1 MINFNEDL
9 SLKQIIKIIIPIL
22 FMLSAIVIYSL
33 VIKPSLNEI
42 EAMEEGIKE
51 KNEAIAE
58 LAEDSTKSDELE
70 YNTATEIKAYDNYID
85 FFTEELINKKFK
97 YGNIMP
103 KQLDTDEVIYP
114 YEVETKLI
122 FEDIKAFY
130 DILDNA
136 SHNLTSL
143 NISKKDDSWEADIK
157 NIFLMDQ
164 YYGLRNIVIDNIGI
178 ESSDDVSDD
187 EEEKDGE
194 GKEKD
199 GEGKEK
205 DGEGKEKDEEK
216 NDEQKKESFSSSHNG
231 AVEINEKKTQL
242 VDFEFVDFKNEN
254 FLFSPINQGV
264 TYDFIKR
271 EDNSNETVILN
282 AYNSAEEDGELEM
295 EFNKFNR
302 IVWVTDSVIS
312 FDFDSLAG
320 SLPNLKLEVID
331 SHSKIQK
338 IDPSFKDGKVFYDL
352 INLEFPVFIKGFSLK
367 LESDSRKHFSI
378 SNGMISIK
386 DDILNNKPWVNQ
398 IYSVSTF
405 DAKTIDSLMKI
416 YNNKNKEEFM
426 RLNKINT
433 DLYIYNPSY
442 FMKTD
447 NPYEIFKKD

>member
-22 FMLSAIVIYSL
+22 FLLSSIVIYSL

-42 EAMEEGIKE
+42 EAMEESIKE
-51 KNEAIAE
+51 KNEAIVE
-58 LAEDSTKSDELE
+58 LVEDSTESDKLE
-70 YNTATEIKAYDNYID
+70 YNTATEIKEYDNYID
-85 FFTEELINKKFK
+85 FFTEKLINKKFK

-103 KQLDTDEVIYP
+103 KQLDNDEVIYP

-143 NISKKDDSWEADIK
+143 NISKKDYGWEADIK

-199 GEGKEK
+199 
-205 DGEGKEKDEEK
+205 EEK

-242 VDFEFVDFKNEN
+242 VDFEMVNFKNEN

-282 AYNSAEEDGELEM
+282 AYNSAEEVGELEM

-302 IVWVTDSVIS
+302 IVWVTDSVVS

-338 IDPSFKDGKVFYDL
+338 INPSFKDGKVFYDL

-378 SNGMISIK
+378 SNGIISIK

-433 DLYIYNPSY
+433 DFYIYNPSY

>member
-22 FMLSAIVIYSL
+22 FLLSAIVIYSL

-42 EAMEEGIKE
+42 EAMEESIKE

-58 LAEDSTKSDELE
+58 LAENSTESDELE
-70 YNTATEIKAYDNYID
+70 YDTAAEIKAYDNYID

-97 YGNIMP
+97 YGSIVP
-103 KQLDTDEVIYP
+103 KQLDNDEIVYP
-114 YEVETKLI
+114 YEVQTKLI

-143 NISKKDDSWEADIK
+143 NISKKDDGWEADIK

-194 GKEKD
+194 D
-199 GEGKEK
+199 
-205 DGEGKEKDEEK
+205 KEKDEEK

-231 AVEINEKKTQL
+231 GVEINEKKTQL

-302 IVWVTDSVIS
+302 IVWVTDSVVS

-320 SLPNLKLEVID
+320 SLPNLKLEVMD

-338 IDPSFKDGKVFYDL
+338 IDPRFKDGKVFYDL

-426 RLNKINT
+426 KLNSINT
-433 DLYIYNPSY
+433 DFYIYNPSY

>member
-22 FMLSAIVIYSL
+22 FLLSSIVIYSL

-42 EAMEEGIKE
+42 EAMEESIKE
-51 KNEAIAE
+51 KNEAIVE
-58 LAEDSTKSDELE
+58 LAEDSTESDKLE
-70 YNTATEIKAYDNYID
+70 YNTATEIKEYDNYID
-85 FFTEELINKKFK
+85 FFTEKLINKKFK

-103 KQLDTDEVIYP
+103 KQLDNDEVIYP

-143 NISKKDDSWEADIK
+143 NISKKDYGWEADIK

-199 GEGKEK
+199 
-205 DGEGKEKDEEK
+205 EEK

-242 VDFEFVDFKNEN
+242 VDFEMVDFKNEN

-282 AYNSAEEDGELEM
+282 AYNSAEEVGELEM

-302 IVWVTDSVIS
+302 IVWVTDSVVS

-338 IDPSFKDGKVFYDL
+338 INPSFKDGKVFYDL

-426 RLNKINT
+426 RLNKINK
-433 DLYIYNPSY
+433 DFYIYNPSY

>member
-22 FMLSAIVIYSL
+22 FLLSAIVIYSL

-42 EAMEEGIKE
+42 EAMEESIKE

-58 LAEDSTKSDELE
+58 LAENSTESDELE
-70 YNTATEIKAYDNYID
+70 YDTAAEIKAYDNYID

-97 YGNIMP
+97 YGSIVP
-103 KQLDTDEVIYP
+103 KQLDNDEIVYP
-114 YEVETKLI
+114 YEVQTKLI

-143 NISKKDDSWEADIK
+143 NISKKDDGWEADIK

-194 GKEKD
+194 D
-199 GEGKEK
+199 
-205 DGEGKEKDEEK
+205 KEKDEEK

-231 AVEINEKKTQL
+231 GVEINEKKTQL

-302 IVWVTDSVIS
+302 IVWVTDSVVS

-320 SLPNLKLEVID
+320 SLPNLKLEVMD

-426 RLNKINT
+426 KLNSINT
-433 DLYIYNPSY
+433 DFYIYNPSY

>member
-22 FMLSAIVIYSL
+22 FLLSAIVIYSL

-42 EAMEEGIKE
+42 EAMEESIKE

-58 LAEDSTKSDELE
+58 LAENSTESDELE
-70 YNTATEIKAYDNYID
+70 YDTAAEIKAYDNYID

-97 YGNIMP
+97 YGSIVP
-103 KQLDTDEVIYP
+103 KQLDNDEIVYP
-114 YEVETKLI
+114 YEVQTKLI

-143 NISKKDDSWEADIK
+143 NISKKDDGWEADIK

-194 GKEKD
+194 D
-199 GEGKEK
+199 
-205 DGEGKEKDEEK
+205 KEKDEEK

-231 AVEINEKKTQL
+231 GVEINEKKTQL

-302 IVWVTDSVIS
+302 IVWVTDSVVS

-426 RLNKINT
+426 KLNSINT
-433 DLYIYNPSY
+433 DFYIYNPSY
-442 FMKTD
+442 FMKTY

>member
-9 SLKQIIKIIIPIL
+9 SLKQIIKIITPIL
-22 FMLSAIVIYSL
+22 FLLSAIVIYAL
-33 VIKPSLNEI
+33 VIKPNLNEI
-42 EAMEEGIKE
+42 EAMKEAIKE

-58 LAEDSTKSDELE
+58 LAEDSTESDELE

-143 NISKKDDSWEADIK
+143 NISKKDDGWESDIK

-187 EEEKDGE
+187 EE
-194 GKEKD
+194 
-199 GEGKEK
+199 EK

-271 EDNSNETVILN
+271 KDNSNETVILN

-433 DLYIYNPSY
+433 DFYIYNPSY
-442 FMKTD
+442 FMKTE

>member
-9 SLKQIIKIIIPIL
+9 SLKQIIKIITPIL
-22 FMLSAIVIYSL
+22 FLLSAIVIYAL
-33 VIKPSLNEI
+33 VIKPNLNEI
-42 EAMEEGIKE
+42 EAMKEAIKE

-58 LAEDSTKSDELE
+58 LAEDSTESDELE

-143 NISKKDDSWEADIK
+143 NISKKDDGWESDIK

-187 EEEKDGE
+187 EE
-194 GKEKD
+194 
-199 GEGKEK
+199 EK

-271 EDNSNETVILN
+271 KDNSNETVILN

-433 DLYIYNPSY
+433 DFYIYNPSY

>member
-22 FMLSAIVIYSL
+22 FLLSAIVIYSL

-42 EAMEEGIKE
+42 EAMEESIKE

-58 LAEDSTKSDELE
+58 LAEDSTESDELE

-85 FFTEELINKKFK
+85 FFTEKLINKKFK
-97 YGNIMP
+97 YGNVMP
-103 KQLDTDEVIYP
+103 KQLDNDEVIYP

-143 NISKKDDSWEADIK
+143 NISKKDDGWEADIT

-194 GKEKD
+194 D
-199 GEGKEK
+199 
-205 DGEGKEKDEEK
+205 KEKDEEK
-216 NDEQKKESFSSSHNG
+216 NDEQKKEIFSSSHNG

-282 AYNSAEEDGELEM
+282 AYNSAEEVGELEM

-302 IVWVTDSVIS
+302 IVWVTDSVVS

-338 IDPSFKDGKVFYDL
+338 IDTNFKDDKVFYDL

-378 SNGMISIK
+378 SNGIISIK

-433 DLYIYNPSY
+433 DFYIYNPSY

>member
-1 MINFNEDL
+1 M
-9 SLKQIIKIIIPIL
+9 
-22 FMLSAIVIYSL
+22 
-33 VIKPSLNEI
+33 
-42 EAMEEGIKE
+42 
-51 KNEAIAE
+51 
-58 LAEDSTKSDELE
+58 E

-103 KQLDTDEVIYP
+103 KQLDNDEVIYP

-122 FEDIKAFY
+122 FEDIKALY
-130 DILDNA
+130 DVLDNT
-136 SHNLTSL
+136 SHNLMSL
-143 NISKKDDSWEADIK
+143 NISKIDDGWEADMK

-164 YYGLRNIVIDNIGI
+164 FYGLRNIVIDNIGI
-178 ESSDDVSDD
+178 EPSDDVSDD
-187 EEEKDGE
+187 EVE
-194 GKEKD
+194 
-199 GEGKEK
+199 
-205 DGEGKEKDEEK
+205 KEKDEEDGEDKEKDKEK
-216 NDEQKKESFSSSHNG
+216 NDGQKKESFSSSHNG
-231 AVEINEKKTQL
+231 AVEINEKKIRF
-242 VDFEFVDFKNEN
+242 VDFEFVNFKNEN

-264 TYDFIKR
+264 TYDFLKR
-271 EDNSNETVILN
+271 EDNSYDTVILN

-320 SLPNLKLEVID
+320 SLPNLKLEVMD

-338 IDPSFKDGKVFYDL
+338 IDPNFKDDKVYYDL
-352 INLEFPVFIKGFSLK
+352 IDLEFPVFIKGFSLK

-386 DDILNNKPWVNQ
+386 DDILNKKQWLNQ

-405 DAKTIDSLMKI
+405 EAKTIDALMKI

-426 RLNKINT
+426 KLNKINT
-433 DLYIYNPSY
+433 DFYIYNPSY

>member
-22 FMLSAIVIYSL
+22 FLLFSIVIYSL

-51 KNEAIAE
+51 KNEVIAE

-143 NISKKDDSWEADIK
+143 NISKKDDGWEADIK

-187 EEEKDGE
+187 EE
-194 GKEKD
+194 
-199 GEGKEK
+199 EK

-433 DLYIYNPSY
+433 DFYIYNPSY

>member
-22 FMLSAIVIYSL
+22 FLLSAIVIYSL

-143 NISKKDDSWEADIK
+143 NISKKDDSWEAYIK

-199 GEGKEK
+199 
-205 DGEGKEKDEEK
+205 EEK

-231 AVEINEKKTQL
+231 GVEINEKKTQL

-433 DLYIYNPSY
+433 DFYIYNPSY

>member
-9 SLKQIIKIIIPIL
+9 SLKQIIKIITPIIVL
-22 FMLSAIVIYSL
+22 LSAIVIYAL
-33 VIKPSLNEI
+33 IIKPNLNEI
-42 EAMEEGIKE
+42 EAIEGNIKE
-51 KNEAIAE
+51 KNDAIVE
-58 LAEDSTKSDELE
+58 LTEDSAESNELE

-103 KQLDTDEVIYP
+103 KQLDNDEVIYP

-136 SHNLTSL
+136 SHNLKSL
-143 NISKKDDSWEADIK
+143 NISKMDDGWEADIK

-194 GKEKD
+194 D
-199 GEGKEK
+199 
-205 DGEGKEKDEEK
+205 KEKDEEK

-231 AVEINEKKTQL
+231 VVEINEKKTQL

-264 TYDFIKR
+264 TYDFLRR
-271 EDNSNETVILN
+271 EDNSNKTLILN

-302 IVWVTDSVIS
+302 IVWVTDSVVS

-320 SLPNLKLEVID
+320 SLPNLKLEVMD

-338 IDPSFKDGKVFYDL
+338 IDPNFKGDKVYYDL
-352 INLEFPVFIKGFSLK
+352 IDLEFPVFIKGFSLK

-386 DDILNNKPWVNQ
+386 DDILNKKPWLNQ

-405 DAKTIDSLMKI
+405 DAKTIDALMKI

-426 RLNKINT
+426 KLNKITT
-433 DLYIYNPSY
+433 DFYIYNPSY

>member
-22 FMLSAIVIYSL
+22 SLLSAIVIYSL

-42 EAMEEGIKE
+42 EAMEESIKE

-58 LAEDSTKSDELE
+58 LAEDSTESDELE

-85 FFTEELINKKFK
+85 FFTEKLINKKFK

-103 KQLDTDEVIYP
+103 KQLDNDEVIYP

-143 NISKKDDSWEADIK
+143 SISKMDDGWEADIK

-194 GKEKD
+194 D
-199 GEGKEK
+199 
-205 DGEGKEKDEEK
+205 KEKDEEK

-242 VDFEFVDFKNEN
+242 VDFEMVDFKNEN

-282 AYNSAEEDGELEM
+282 AYNSAEEVGELEM

-426 RLNKINT
+426 KLNKINT
-433 DLYIYNPSY
+433 DFYIYNPSY

>member
-22 FMLSAIVIYSL
+22 FLLSAIVIYSL

-42 EAMEEGIKE
+42 EAMEESIKE

-58 LAEDSTKSDELE
+58 LAENSTESDELE
-70 YNTATEIKAYDNYID
+70 YDTAAEIKAYDNYID

-97 YGNIMP
+97 YGSIVP
-103 KQLDTDEVIYP
+103 KQLDNDEIVYP
-114 YEVETKLI
+114 YEVQTKLI

-143 NISKKDDSWEADIK
+143 NISKKDDGWEADIK

-194 GKEKD
+194 D
-199 GEGKEK
+199 
-205 DGEGKEKDEEK
+205 KEKDEEK

-231 AVEINEKKTQL
+231 GVEINEKKTQL

-302 IVWVTDSVIS
+302 IVWVTDSVVS

-320 SLPNLKLEVID
+320 SLPNLKLEVMD

-338 IDPSFKDGKVFYDL
+338 IDPRFKDGKVFYDL

-426 RLNKINT
+426 KLNSINT
-433 DLYIYNPSY
+433 DFYIYNPSY
-442 FMKTD
+442 FMKTE

>member
-22 FMLSAIVIYSL
+22 FLLSAIVIYSL

-51 KNEAIAE
+51 KNEAISE
-58 LAEDSTKSDELE
+58 LAEDSTESDEFE

-85 FFTEELINKKFK
+85 FFTEKLINKKFK

-103 KQLDTDEVIYP
+103 KQLDNDEVIYP

-130 DILDNA
+130 DVLDNA

-143 NISKKDDSWEADIK
+143 SISKMDDGWEADIK

-194 GKEKD
+194 D
-199 GEGKEK
+199 
-205 DGEGKEKDEEK
+205 KEKDEEK
-216 NDEQKKESFSSSHNG
+216 NDNQKKESFSSSHNG

-242 VDFEFVDFKNEN
+242 VDFEMVNFKNEN

-282 AYNSAEEDGELEM
+282 AYNSAEEVGELEM

-433 DLYIYNPSY
+433 DFYIYNPSY

>member
-22 FMLSAIVIYSL
+22 FLLSAIVIYSL

-143 NISKKDDSWEADIK
+143 NISKKDDGWEADIK

-187 EEEKDGE
+187 EE
-194 GKEKD
+194 
-199 GEGKEK
+199 EK

-320 SLPNLKLEVID
+320 SLPNLKLEVMD

>member
-22 FMLSAIVIYSL
+22 FLLSAIVIYSL

-143 NISKKDDSWEADIK
+143 NISKKDDSWEAYIK

-187 EEEKDGE
+187 EE
-194 GKEKD
+194 
-199 GEGKEK
+199 EK

-338 IDPSFKDGKVFYDL
+338 IDPSFKDDKVSYDL

-433 DLYIYNPSY
+433 DFYIYNPSY

>member
-22 FMLSAIVIYSL
+22 FLLSAIVIYSL

-51 KNEAIAE
+51 KNEAISE
-58 LAEDSTKSDELE
+58 LAEDSTESDELE

-85 FFTEELINKKFK
+85 FFTEKLINKKFK

-103 KQLDTDEVIYP
+103 KQLDNDEVIYP

-143 NISKKDDSWEADIK
+143 NISKMDDGWEADIK

-178 ESSDDVSDD
+178 ESSDDVSDA

-194 GKEKD
+194 D
-199 GEGKEK
+199 
-205 DGEGKEKDEEK
+205 KEKDEEK

-242 VDFEFVDFKNEN
+242 VDFEMVDFKNEN

-295 EFNKFNR
+295 EFNKYNR

-312 FDFDSLAG
+312 FHFDSLAG

-433 DLYIYNPSY
+433 DFYIYNPSY

>member
-1 MINFNEDL
+1 
-9 SLKQIIKIIIPIL
+9 
-22 FMLSAIVIYSL
+22 
-33 VIKPSLNEI
+33 
-42 EAMEEGIKE
+42 
-51 KNEAIAE
+51 
-58 LAEDSTKSDELE
+58 
-70 YNTATEIKAYDNYID
+70 
-85 FFTEELINKKFK
+85 
-97 YGNIMP
+97 
-103 KQLDTDEVIYP
+103 
-114 YEVETKLI
+114 
-122 FEDIKAFY
+122 
-130 DILDNA
+130 
-136 SHNLTSL
+136 
-143 NISKKDDSWEADIK
+143 
-157 NIFLMDQ
+157 MDQ

-187 EEEKDGE
+187 EEEKDR
-194 GKEKD
+194 
-199 GEGKEK
+199 
-205 DGEGKEKDEEK
+205 EGKEKDEEK
-216 NDEQKKESFSSSHNG
+216 NDEQKKESFSSSNNG

-282 AYNSAEEDGELEM
+282 AYNSAEEVGELEM

-433 DLYIYNPSY
+433 DFYIYNPSY

>member
-22 FMLSAIVIYSL
+22 FLLSAIVIYSL

-42 EAMEEGIKE
+42 EAMEESIKE

-58 LAEDSTKSDELE
+58 LAENSTESDELE
-70 YNTATEIKAYDNYID
+70 YDTAAEIKAYDNYID

-97 YGNIMP
+97 YGSIVP
-103 KQLDTDEVIYP
+103 KQLDNDEIVYP
-114 YEVETKLI
+114 YEVQTKLI

-143 NISKKDDSWEADIK
+143 NISKKDDGWEADIK

-205 DGEGKEKDEEK
+205 DEEK

-231 AVEINEKKTQL
+231 GVEINEKKTQL

-302 IVWVTDSVIS
+302 IVWVTDSVVS

-320 SLPNLKLEVID
+320 SLPNLKLEVMD

-426 RLNKINT
+426 KLNSINT
-433 DLYIYNPSY
+433 DFYIYNPSY

>member
-22 FMLSAIVIYSL
+22 FLLSAIVIYSL

-51 KNEAIAE
+51 KNEAISE
-58 LAEDSTKSDELE
+58 LAEDSTESDEFE

-85 FFTEELINKKFK
+85 FFTEKLINKKFK

-103 KQLDTDEVIYP
+103 KQLDNDEVIYP

-130 DILDNA
+130 DVLDNA

-143 NISKKDDSWEADIK
+143 SISKMDDGWEADIK

-187 EEEKDGE
+187 EE
-194 GKEKD
+194 
-199 GEGKEK
+199 EK

-282 AYNSAEEDGELEM
+282 AYNLAEEVGELEM

-302 IVWVTDSVIS
+302 IVWVTDSVVS

-331 SHSKIQK
+331 SHSKIRK

-426 RLNKINT
+426 RLNKINA
-433 DLYIYNPSY
+433 DFYIYNPSY

>member
-22 FMLSAIVIYSL
+22 FLLSAIVIYSL

-51 KNEAIAE
+51 KNEAISE
-58 LAEDSTKSDELE
+58 LAEDSTESDELE

-97 YGNIMP
+97 YGSIVP
-103 KQLDTDEVIYP
+103 KQLDNDEVIYP

-130 DILDNA
+130 DVLDNA

-143 NISKKDDSWEADIK
+143 NISKKDDGWEADIK

-187 EEEKDGE
+187 EEEKDRE
-194 GKEKD
+194 D
-199 GEGKEK
+199 
-205 DGEGKEKDEEK
+205 KEKDEEK
-216 NDEQKKESFSSSHNG
+216 NDEQKKESFSSSNNG

-302 IVWVTDSVIS
+302 IVWATDSFVS

-433 DLYIYNPSY
+433 DFYIYNPSY

>member
-22 FMLSAIVIYSL
+22 FLLSAIVIYSL

-42 EAMEEGIKE
+42 EAMEESIKE

-58 LAEDSTKSDELE
+58 LAENSTESDELE
-70 YNTATEIKAYDNYID
+70 YDTAAEIKAYDNYID
-85 FFTEELINKKFK
+85 FFTKELINKKFK
-97 YGNIMP
+97 YGSIVP
-103 KQLDTDEVIYP
+103 KQLDNDEIVYP
-114 YEVETKLI
+114 YEVQTKLI

-143 NISKKDDSWEADIK
+143 NISKKDDGWEADIK

-194 GKEKD
+194 D
-199 GEGKEK
+199 
-205 DGEGKEKDEEK
+205 KEKDEEK

-231 AVEINEKKTQL
+231 GVEINEKKTQL

-302 IVWVTDSVIS
+302 IVWVTDSVVS

-320 SLPNLKLEVID
+320 SLPNLKLEVMD

-426 RLNKINT
+426 KLNSINT
-433 DLYIYNPSY
+433 DFYIYNPSY

>member
-22 FMLSAIVIYSL
+22 FLLFSIVIYSL

-51 KNEAIAE
+51 KNEVIAE
-58 LAEDSTKSDELE
+58 LAEDSTESDELE

-85 FFTEELINKKFK
+85 FFTEKLINKKFK

-103 KQLDTDEVIYP
+103 KQLDNDEVTYP

-130 DILDNA
+130 DVLDNA

-143 NISKKDDSWEADIK
+143 SISKMDDGWEADIK

-194 GKEKD
+194 D
-199 GEGKEK
+199 
-205 DGEGKEKDEEK
+205 KEKDEEK

-282 AYNSAEEDGELEM
+282 AYNSAEEVGELEM

-320 SLPNLKLEVID
+320 SLPNLKLEVMD

-386 DDILNNKPWVNQ
+386 DDILNNNPWVNQ

-426 RLNKINT
+426 KLNKINT
-433 DLYIYNPSY
+433 DFYIYNPSY

>member
-9 SLKQIIKIIIPIL
+9 SLKQIIKIITPIIVL
-22 FMLSAIVIYSL
+22 LSAIVIYAL
-33 VIKPSLNEI
+33 IIKPNLNEI
-42 EAMEEGIKE
+42 EAIEGNIKE
-51 KNEAIAE
+51 KNDAIAE
-58 LAEDSTKSDELE
+58 LTEDSAESNELE

-103 KQLDTDEVIYP
+103 KQLDNDEVIYP

-136 SHNLTSL
+136 SHNLKSL
-143 NISKKDDSWEADIK
+143 NISKMDDGWEADIK

-194 GKEKD
+194 DKEDKEK
-199 GEGKEK
+199 E
-205 DGEGKEKDEEK
+205 EEK

-231 AVEINEKKTQL
+231 DVEINEKKTQL

-264 TYDFIKR
+264 TYDFLRR
-271 EDNSNETVILN
+271 EDNSNETLILN

-320 SLPNLKLEVID
+320 SLPNLKLEVMD

-338 IDPSFKDGKVFYDL
+338 IAPNFKDDKVYYDL
-352 INLEFPVFIKGFSLK
+352 IDLEFPVFIKGFSLK

-378 SNGMISIK
+378 SNGMLSIK
-386 DDILNNKPWVNQ
+386 EDILNKKQWLNQ

-405 DAKTIDSLMKI
+405 DAKTIDALIKI

-426 RLNKINT
+426 KLNKITT
-433 DLYIYNPSY
+433 DFYIYNPSY

>member
-22 FMLSAIVIYSL
+22 FLLSAIVIYSL

-42 EAMEEGIKE
+42 EAIEESIKE

-58 LAEDSTKSDELE
+58 LAEDSTESDELE

-85 FFTEELINKKFK
+85 FFTEKLINKKFK

-103 KQLDTDEVIYP
+103 KQLDNDEVIYP

-143 NISKKDDSWEADIK
+143 NISKKDDGWEADIN

-194 GKEKD
+194 GKEK
-199 GEGKEK
+199 G
-205 DGEGKEKDEEK
+205 EEK

-231 AVEINEKKTQL
+231 GVEINEKKTQL
-242 VDFEFVDFKNEN
+242 VDFEMVDFKNEN

-282 AYNSAEEDGELEM
+282 AYNSAEEVGELEM

-338 IDPSFKDGKVFYDL
+338 IDPSFKDGKAFYDL

-433 DLYIYNPSY
+433 DFYIYNPSY

>member
-9 SLKQIIKIIIPIL
+9 SLKQIIKIITPIIVL
-22 FMLSAIVIYSL
+22 LSAIVIYVL
-33 VIKPSLNEI
+33 IIKPNLNEI
-42 EAMEEGIKE
+42 EAIEGNIKE
-51 KNEAIAE
+51 KNDAIAD
-58 LAEDSTKSDELE
+58 LTEDSAESNELE

-103 KQLDTDEVIYP
+103 KQLDNDEVIYP

-143 NISKKDDSWEADIK
+143 NISKIDDGWEADIK

-178 ESSDDVSDD
+178 ESSDDVPDD
-187 EEEKDGE
+187 EEEKDE
-194 GKEKD
+194 EDEEDKEKED
-199 GEGKEK
+199 
-205 DGEGKEKDEEK
+205 EK
-216 NDEQKKESFSSSHNG
+216 NDEQKKESSSSSHNG
-231 AVEINEKKTQL
+231 AVEINEKKMRF
-242 VDFEFVDFKNEN
+242 VDFEFVNFKNEN

-264 TYDFIKR
+264 TYDFLKR
-271 EDNSNETVILN
+271 EDNSYDTVILN

-302 IVWVTDSVIS
+302 IIWVTDSVIS

-320 SLPNLKLEVID
+320 SLPNLKLEVMD

-338 IDPSFKDGKVFYDL
+338 INPNFKDGKVYYDL
-352 INLEFPVFIKGFSLK
+352 IDLEFPVFIKGFSLK

-378 SNGMISIK
+378 SSGMISIK
-386 DDILNNKPWVNQ
+386 DDILNKKLWLNQ

-405 DAKTIDSLMKI
+405 DAKTIDALMKI

-426 RLNKINT
+426 KLNKITT
-433 DLYIYNPSY
+433 DFYIYNPSY

>member
-22 FMLSAIVIYSL
+22 FLLSAIVIYSL

-51 KNEAIAE
+51 KNEAISE
-58 LAEDSTKSDELE
+58 LAEDSTESDELE
-70 YNTATEIKAYDNYID
+70 YDTAAEIKAYDNYID

-97 YGNIMP
+97 YGSIVP
-103 KQLDTDEVIYP
+103 KQLDNDEIVYP
-114 YEVETKLI
+114 YEVQTKLI
-122 FEDIKAFY
+122 FEDVKAFY
-130 DILDNA
+130 DVLDNA

-143 NISKKDDSWEADIK
+143 SISKMDDGWEADIK

-194 GKEKD
+194 D
-199 GEGKEK
+199 
-205 DGEGKEKDEEK
+205 KEKDEEK

-302 IVWVTDSVIS
+302 IVWVTDSVVS

-433 DLYIYNPSY
+433 DFYIYNPSY

>member
-9 SLKQIIKIIIPIL
+9 SLKQIIKIITPIIVL
-22 FMLSAIVIYSL
+22 LSAIVIYAL
-33 VIKPSLNEI
+33 IIKPNLNEI
-42 EAMEEGIKE
+42 EAIEGNIKE
-51 KNEAIAE
+51 KNDAIAE
-58 LAEDSTKSDELE
+58 LTEDSAESNELE

-85 FFTEELINKKFK
+85 FFTEKLINKKFK

-103 KQLDTDEVIYP
+103 KQLDNDEVIYP

-143 NISKKDDSWEADIK
+143 NISKMDDGWEADIK

-194 GKEKD
+194 DKEDKEK
-199 GEGKEK
+199 EG
-205 DGEGKEKDEEK
+205 EK
-216 NDEQKKESFSSSHNG
+216 NDEQKKESLSSSHNG
-231 AVEINEKKTQL
+231 AVEINEKKMRF

-264 TYDFIKR
+264 TYDFLRR
-271 EDNSNETVILN
+271 EDNSNETLILN

-320 SLPNLKLEVID
+320 SLPNLKLEVMD

-338 IDPSFKDGKVFYDL
+338 IDPNFKDGKVYYDL
-352 INLEFPVFIKGFSLK
+352 IDLEFPVFIKGFSLK

-386 DDILNNKPWVNQ
+386 DDILNKKPWLNQ

-405 DAKTIDSLMKI
+405 DAKTIDALMKI

-426 RLNKINT
+426 KLNKITT
-433 DLYIYNPSY
+433 DFYIYNPSY

>member
-22 FMLSAIVIYSL
+22 FLLSAIVIYSL

-42 EAMEEGIKE
+42 EAMEESIKE

-58 LAEDSTKSDELE
+58 LAEDSTESDELE

-85 FFTEELINKKFK
+85 FFTEKLINKKFK

-103 KQLDTDEVIYP
+103 EQLDNDEVIYP

-143 NISKKDDSWEADIK
+143 SISKMDDGWEADIK

-178 ESSDDVSDD
+178 ESSDDVSDA

-194 GKEKD
+194 D
-199 GEGKEK
+199 
-205 DGEGKEKDEEK
+205 KEKDEEK

-242 VDFEFVDFKNEN
+242 VNFEMVDFKNEN

-302 IVWVTDSVIS
+302 IVWVTDSVVS

-433 DLYIYNPSY
+433 DFYIYNPSY

>member
-22 FMLSAIVIYSL
+22 FLLSAIVIYSL

-42 EAMEEGIKE
+42 EAMKEGIKE

-58 LAEDSTKSDELE
+58 LAEDSTESDELE

-85 FFTEELINKKFK
+85 FFTEKLINKKFK

-103 KQLDTDEVIYP
+103 EQLDNDEVIYP

-143 NISKKDDSWEADIK
+143 SISKMDDGWEADIK

-164 YYGLRNIVIDNIGI
+164 YFGLRNIVIDNIGI
-178 ESSDDVSDD
+178 ESSDDVSDA

-194 GKEKD
+194 D
-199 GEGKEK
+199 
-205 DGEGKEKDEEK
+205 KEKDEEK

-242 VDFEFVDFKNEN
+242 VDFEMVDFKNEK
-254 FLFSPINQGV
+254 FLFSPINRGV
-264 TYDFIKR
+264 TYDFIRR

-282 AYNSAEEDGELEM
+282 AYNSAEEVGELEM

-433 DLYIYNPSY
+433 DFYIYNPSY

>member
-22 FMLSAIVIYSL
+22 FLLSAIVIYSL

-187 EEEKDGE
+187 EE
-194 GKEKD
+194 
-199 GEGKEK
+199 EK

-433 DLYIYNPSY
+433 DFYIYNPSY

>member
-22 FMLSAIVIYSL
+22 FLLSAIVIYSL

-187 EEEKDGE
+187 EE
-194 GKEKD
+194 
-199 GEGKEK
+199 EK

-433 DLYIYNPSY
+433 DFYIYNPSY
-442 FMKTD
+442 FMKTE

>member
-187 EEEKDGE
+187 EE
-194 GKEKD
+194 
-199 GEGKEK
+199 EK

>member
-22 FMLSAIVIYSL
+22 FLLSAIVIYSL

-143 NISKKDDSWEADIK
+143 NISKKDDGWEADIK

-187 EEEKDGE
+187 EEEKDV
-194 GKEKD
+194 
-199 GEGKEK
+199 
-205 DGEGKEKDEEK
+205 EGKEKDEEK
-216 NDEQKKESFSSSHNG
+216 NDEQKKESFSSSNNG

>member
-22 FMLSAIVIYSL
+22 FLLSSIVIYSL

-42 EAMEEGIKE
+42 EAMEESIKE
-51 KNEAIAE
+51 KNEAIVE
-58 LAEDSTKSDELE
+58 LVEDSTESDKLE
-70 YNTATEIKAYDNYID
+70 YNTATEIKEYDNYID
-85 FFTEELINKKFK
+85 FFTEKLINKKFK

-103 KQLDTDEVIYP
+103 KQLDNDEVIYP

-143 NISKKDDSWEADIK
+143 NISKKDYGWEADIK

-199 GEGKEK
+199 
-205 DGEGKEKDEEK
+205 EEK

-242 VDFEFVDFKNEN
+242 VDFEMVNFKNEN

-282 AYNSAEEDGELEM
+282 AYNSAEEVGELEM

-302 IVWVTDSVIS
+302 IVWVTDSVVS

-338 IDPSFKDGKVFYDL
+338 INPSFKDGKVFYDL

-378 SNGMISIK
+378 SNGIISIK

>member
-22 FMLSAIVIYSL
+22 FLLSAIVIYSL
-33 VIKPSLNEI
+33 VIKPNLNEI

-58 LAEDSTKSDELE
+58 LAEDSTESDELE

-143 NISKKDDSWEADIK
+143 NISKKDDGWESDIK

-187 EEEKDGE
+187 EEEKE
-194 GKEKD
+194 
-199 GEGKEK
+199 EK
-205 DGEGKEKDEEK
+205 DGEGKEKDEDK

-302 IVWVTDSVIS
+302 IVWVTDSVVS

-338 IDPSFKDGKVFYDL
+338 IDPNFKDGKVFYDL

-378 SNGMISIK
+378 SNGMLSIK
-386 DDILNNKPWVNQ
+386 DDILNNKPWANQ

-433 DLYIYNPSY
+433 DFYIYNPSY

>member
-22 FMLSAIVIYSL
+22 FLLSAIVIYSL

-42 EAMEEGIKE
+42 EAMEESIKE
-51 KNEAIAE
+51 KNEAIVE
-58 LAEDSTKSDELE
+58 LVEDSTESDKLE
-70 YNTATEIKAYDNYID
+70 YNTATEIKEYDNYID
-85 FFTEELINKKFK
+85 FFTEKLINKKFK

-103 KQLDTDEVIYP
+103 KQLDNDEVIYP

-130 DILDNA
+130 DVLDNA

-143 NISKKDDSWEADIK
+143 IISKMDDGWEAYIK

-194 GKEKD
+194 D
-199 GEGKEK
+199 
-205 DGEGKEKDEEK
+205 KEKDEEK

-282 AYNSAEEDGELEM
+282 AYNSAEEVGELEM

-433 DLYIYNPSY
+433 DFYIYNPSY

>member
-9 SLKQIIKIIIPIL
+9 SLKQIIKIITPIIVL
-22 FMLSAIVIYSL
+22 LSAIVIYAL
-33 VIKPSLNEI
+33 IIKPNLNEI
-42 EAMEEGIKE
+42 EAIEGNIKE
-51 KNEAIAE
+51 KNDAIAE
-58 LAEDSTKSDELE
+58 LTEDSTESNELE

-103 KQLDTDEVIYP
+103 KQLDNDEVIYP

-122 FEDIKAFY
+122 FEDIKALY

-143 NISKKDDSWEADIK
+143 NISKMDDGWEADIK

-194 GKEKD
+194 D
-199 GEGKEK
+199 
-205 DGEGKEKDEEK
+205 KEKDEEK

-231 AVEINEKKTQL
+231 AVEINEKKIRF
-242 VDFEFVDFKNEN
+242 VDFEFVNFKNEN

-264 TYDFIKR
+264 TYDFLRR

-320 SLPNLKLEVID
+320 SLPNLKLEVMD

-338 IDPSFKDGKVFYDL
+338 IDPDFKDGKVYYDL
-352 INLEFPVFIKGFSLK
+352 IDLEFPVFIKGFSLK

-386 DDILNNKPWVNQ
+386 EDILNKKQWLNQ
-398 IYSVSTF
+398 IYSVSIF
-405 DAKTIDSLMKI
+405 DAKTIDALMKI

-426 RLNKINT
+426 KLNKINT
-433 DLYIYNPSY
+433 DFYIYNPSY

>member
-9 SLKQIIKIIIPIL
+9 SLKQIIKIITPIIVL
-22 FMLSAIVIYSL
+22 LSAIVIYAL
-33 VIKPSLNEI
+33 IIKPNLNEI
-42 EAMEEGIKE
+42 EAIEGNIKE
-51 KNEAIAE
+51 KNDAIAE
-58 LAEDSTKSDELE
+58 LTEDSTESNELE

-103 KQLDTDEVIYP
+103 KQLDNDEVIYP

-122 FEDIKAFY
+122 FEDIKALY
-130 DILDNA
+130 DVLDNT
-136 SHNLTSL
+136 SHNLMSL
-143 NISKKDDSWEADIK
+143 NISKIDDGWEADIK

-164 YYGLRNIVIDNIGI
+164 FYGLRNIVIDNIGI
-178 ESSDDVSDD
+178 EPSDDVSDD
-187 EEEKDGE
+187 EVE
-194 GKEKD
+194 KEKD
-199 GEGKEK
+199 EE
-205 DGEGKEKDEEK
+205 DGEDKEKDEEK
-216 NDEQKKESFSSSHNG
+216 NDGQKKESFSSSQNG
-231 AVEINEKKTQL
+231 AVEINEKKIRF
-242 VDFEFVDFKNEN
+242 VDFEFVNFKNEN

-264 TYDFIKR
+264 TYDFLKR
-271 EDNSNETVILN
+271 EDNSYDTVILN

-320 SLPNLKLEVID
+320 SLPNLKLEVMD

-338 IDPSFKDGKVFYDL
+338 IDPNFKDDKVYYDL
-352 INLEFPVFIKGFSLK
+352 IDLEFPVFIKGFSLK

-386 DDILNNKPWVNQ
+386 DDILNKKQWLNQ
-398 IYSVSTF
+398 IYSVSIF
-405 DAKTIDSLMKI
+405 DAKTIDALMKI

-426 RLNKINT
+426 KLNKITT
-433 DLYIYNPSY
+433 DFYIYNPSY